1 MSDEQAAMQ
10 NEMLD
15 TLLSDFLDESDQL
28 LAQLNDNMLQLD
40 EWVQSGGG
48 DSGTSFDGEL
58 LNEMFRAAHSIKG
71 LSAMLGLNDINTLTH
86 KIENVFD
93 AARNQQLGIN
103 GDVVDLIFMGLDR
116 LTNLIE
122 LLKEPDGES
131 VDCEAVLQ
139 SIRDLLRSAGAER
152 KPASQSEA
160 EQAFGGDKAALPEPV
175 VQLPEDPLKDLVD
188 ESDIS
193 DKYLSIFID
202 EAEQSLDTLSASL
215 LAIEEGQDV
224 DLRNPLATAHKLKG
238 AAASIGLNRAA
249 KLAHLMEDLL
259 EGLVQSDGELPVE
272 IADLLLKCTD
282 ALQQYVV
289 DLRSG
294 PAESS
299 GFGPLAQKLLHIQKG
314 GDPTDVREESGEAVQ
329 QCAGDSSL
337 RDRLDVILGEIQD
350 GLRKL
355 GKEEVVRGANVSA
368 ETVDHL
374 VADDGVE
381 LSGIKAIA
389 TYLDNAHSEAGDQD
403 GVSGPAK
410 LEDAGHAGQEEQRG
424 DNSET
429 ETGEIEG
436 NDRSPVRYEGQVDL
450 EPGLKGSLL
459 KAELIHEKL
468 NQLGEVSESDPAA
481 GDLDSLDQVETVR
494 FQLISSEA
502 EDKIKAALRIGGV
515 KDVTLT
521 SRNSNPETP
530 AETDQTENAV
540 REQGGEDVAD
550 EKAVDQSASQ
560 PRPSSPDN
568 RQSRAGDSAE
578 TKEETS
584 SGTVSAAPQNAGASN
599 AENSKSDARQRSGDN
614 GKQRP
619 AETVRVDID
628 RLDRLMDLTGQL
640 VINKAQF
647 IQVGQKLTTLLDS
660 KQSLLTFNKVASD
673 LSKLEGDER
682 RFDQRHALDELQQLR
697 SKVRRVQSHLDP
709 LREELDSLTEARDA
723 TRDLGEVIHQLERV
737 SNGLQQGVM
746 DTRMVPVGP
755 LFTRFRR
762 VVRDIT
768 RANGKQVQLVIKG
781 EKTELDKRMIDEL
794 GDPLVHMVRNSAD
807 HGVELPEDRETT
819 GKPRQGT
826 VTLDACHRGN
836 SIVIQVSDDGKGLD
850 TDRITR
856 KSIDKGILTPA
867 DVERM
872 TTQQLNQ
879 MIWEPGMTTAEKVT
893 DVSGRGMGMDIVKA
907 KIEELNG
914 TVDLESIAGQGT
926 TFTIKLPL
934 TLAILPSL
942 MVEIGGDAFAMP
954 LEAVVEIVSVGRQQF
969 GSVHGKKTAQVRG
982 RVVSVVQLEDAL
994 SFHQSITRSGTLQ
1007 EDGETVLVI
1016 LGESEQ
1022 EIGLVVDRVVGEE
1035 DIVIKSIAEN
1045 YKNID
1050 GIAGASILGDGRVS
1064 LILDTTSL
1072 IDMASQNRTTAET

>member
-1 MSDEQAAMQ
+1 MSDAQSAMQ

-28 LAQLNDNMLQLD
+28 LAQLNENMLQLD
-40 EWVQSGGG
+40 EWVQSLG
-48 DSGTSFDGEL
+48 DGDAQSFDAEL

-93 AARNQQLGIN
+93 AARNEQLRIN

-131 VDCEAVLQ
+131 VDCQTVLEA
-139 SIRDLLRSAGAER
+139 IRELLRSAGAER
-152 KPASQSEA
+152 KQASQSEA
-160 EQAFGGDKAALPEPV
+160 EAAFNTDETPAEPPQ
-175 VQLPEDPLKDLVD
+175 VQLPEDPLKDIVD
-188 ESDIS
+188 EKDTP

-202 EAEQSLDTLSASL
+202 EAEQSLDNLSGGL
-215 LAIEEGQDV
+215 LALEEGKEV

-259 EGLVQSDGELPVE
+259 EGLVQSDGVLPGDT
-272 IADLLLKCTD
+272 ADLLLTCTD

-289 DLRSG
+289 DLRNG
-294 PAESS
+294 PADSEI
-299 GFGPLAQKLLHIQKG
+299 FGLLGQQLLHVKEG
-314 GDPTDVREESGEAVQ
+314 GTASDVHAQSSQTGQPSPRSASLLENLETILAEMRKRLRALDRDAIVQ
-329 QCAGDSSL
+329 QW
-337 RDRLDVILGEIQD
+337 DVPATTVQGLLGGE
-350 GLRKL
+350 
-355 GKEEVVRGANVSA
+355 NV
-368 ETVDHL
+368 DL
-374 VADDGVE
+374 N
-381 LSGIKAIA
+381 GIKAIA
-389 TYLDNAHSEAGDQD
+389 TGLDKITAENDSRLDAANGPTAENATTDNTARKTDSGDTDTTDEENAQ
-403 GVSGPAK
+403 PASYQGHVQF
-410 LEDAGHAGQEEQRG
+410 DAG
-424 DNSET
+424 
-429 ETGEIEG
+429 
-436 NDRSPVRYEGQVDL
+436 
-450 EPGLKGSLL
+450 LKASSL

-468 NQLGEVSESDPAA
+468 SQLGQVTDCEPAMSDLETLDHVETFRFRLLSSESRETITAA
-481 GDLDSLDQVETVR
+481 IRVTGVTE
-494 FQLISSEA
+494 I
-502 EDKIKAALRIGGV
+502 ALRPANAGTEISGQCHEPEPV
-515 KDVTLT
+515 DTAQNEATAASKPT
-521 SRNSNPETP
+521 SRSSDPKTETSTSSKQHERSPVASSAKHEASSAQSDAANNSAYTSESSRPE
-530 AETDQTENAV
+530 
-540 REQGGEDVAD
+540 
-550 EKAVDQSASQ
+550 
-560 PRPSSPDN
+560 N
-568 RQSRAGDSAE
+568 RQRG
-578 TKEETS
+578 
-584 SGTVSAAPQNAGASN
+584 
-599 AENSKSDARQRSGDN
+599 GDN
-614 GKQRP
+614 AKRP

-647 IQVGQKLTTLLDS
+647 IQIGQKLTTLLDS
-660 KQSLLTFNKVASD
+660 KQSLLTFNKVASE

-682 RFDQRHALDELQQLR
+682 RLDDRHAADELQQLR
-697 SKVRRVQSHLDP
+697 GTVRRVRNHLDP

-723 TRDLGEVIHQLERV
+723 TRNLGEVIHQLERV

-768 RANGKQVQLVIKG
+768 RANGKQVQLVING

-807 HGVELPEDRETT
+807 HGIELPRDREGA
-819 GKPRQGT
+819 GKPPQGT
-826 VTLDACHRGN
+826 ITLDACHRGN

-850 TDRITR
+850 TDRIAQ
-856 KSIDKGILTPA
+856 KCVDKGILTAA

-914 TVDLESIAGQGT
+914 TVDLESIAHKGT

-954 LEAVVEIVSVGRQQF
+954 LEAVVEIVSVGKQHLAA
-969 GSVHGKKTAQVRG
+969 VHGKRTAQVRG
-982 RVVSVVQLEDAL
+982 RVISVVQLEDAFT
-994 SFHQSITRSGTLQ
+994 FHRSMSQTGHSQ
-1007 EDGETVLVI
+1007 DESETVLVI
-1016 LGESEQ
+1016 LGESGR

-1072 IDMASQNRTTAET
+1072 IDVASRNQTVGGG